1 MKNKN
6 FFKIS
11 MIYFIAMICVA
22 VIFVLGYLGVLQND
36 ILSSFLIQI
45 VVMFAIPML
54 MYTLLVSKNFK
65 KTFTDAGFNKISGTM
80 IGISVLLGFVL
91 YFINSFVA
99 DVFAS
104 LISLFGY
111 ESIGTTTTVTL
122 DYAYLLKDFVL
133 SAVLPGFCEEFLHRG
148 ILLHAGKK
156 SGNPRYV
163 LIISSILF
171 GLMHL
176 NINQF
181 FYTAILGLLMGY
193 VALISNSI
201 FPSMIIHFM
210 NNFLSSYFVYGYYLN
225 WPFAVAV
232 NNLRAF
238 LMSNVFVFIIT
249 CSILVILLVIAYIY
263 LTRWLIKER
272 ARRDVKKI
280 IEYLELN
287 SLPINEAQEKIN
299 QANILIQQSKMM
311 NLKTNVP
318 GGTKFSFTDNI
329 FVISSFVL
337 GGLITICSFIWGVI

>member
-1 MKNKN
+1 
-6 FFKIS
+6 
-11 MIYFIAMICVA
+11 MIYFVAMLCVA
-22 VIFVLGYLGVLQND
+22 VIFVLGYLGLLQND

-45 VVMFAIPML
+45 IVMFAIPML
-54 MYTLLVSKNFK
+54 MYTFLVSKNFK

-80 IGISVLLGFVL
+80 IGISILLGVVL

-133 SAVLPGFCEEFLHRG
+133 SAILPGICEEFLHRG
-148 ILLHAGKK
+148 IMLHAGKK
-156 SGNPRYV
+156 AGNPRYV

-181 FYTAILGLLMGY
+181 FYAAILGLLMGY
-193 VALISNSI
+193 VALVSNSI

-232 NNLRAF
+232 NNLKAF
-238 LMSNVFVFIIT
+238 LMSNIFVFITT
-249 CSILVILLVIAYIY
+249 CTILVILLVIAYIY
-263 LTRWLIKER
+263 LTRWMIKER

-287 SLPINEAQEKIN
+287 SLPIAEAQEKIN
-299 QANILIQQSKMM
+299 QANLLLRQSKMM

-329 FVISSFVL
+329 FVISSFIL

>member
-1 MKNKN
+1 
-6 FFKIS
+6 
-11 MIYFIAMICVA
+11 MIYFVAMLCVA

-45 VVMFAIPML
+45 IVMFAIPML
-54 MYTLLVSKNFK
+54 MYTFLVSKNFK

-80 IGISVLLGFVL
+80 IGISILLGVVL

-104 LISLFGY
+104 LIALFGY

-133 SAVLPGFCEEFLHRG
+133 SAILPGICEEFLHRG
-148 ILLHAGKK
+148 IMLHAGKK
-156 SGNPRYV
+156 AGNPRYV

-181 FYTAILGLLMGY
+181 FYAAILGLLMGY
-193 VALISNSI
+193 VALVSNSI

-232 NNLRAF
+232 NNLKAF
-238 LMSNVFVFIIT
+238 LMSNIFVFITT
-249 CSILVILLVIAYIY
+249 CTILVILLVIAYIY
-263 LTRWLIKER
+263 LTRWMIKER

-287 SLPINEAQEKIN
+287 SLPITEAQEKIN
-299 QANILIQQSKMM
+299 QANLLLRQSKMM

-329 FVISSFVL
+329 FVISSFIL

>member
-1 MKNKN
+1 ML
-6 FFKIS
+6 
-11 MIYFIAMICVA
+11 CVA
-22 VIFVLGYLGVLQND
+22 VIFVLGYLGLLQND

-45 VVMFAIPML
+45 IVMFAIPML
-54 MYTLLVSKNFK
+54 MYTFLVSKNFK

-80 IGISVLLGFVL
+80 IGISILLGVVL

-111 ESIGTTTTVTL
+111 ESLGTTSTVTL

-133 SAVLPGFCEEFLHRG
+133 SAILPGICEEFLHRG
-148 ILLHAGKK
+148 IMLHAGKK
-156 SGNPRYV
+156 AGNPRYV

-181 FYTAILGLLMGY
+181 FYAAILGLLMGY
-193 VALISNSI
+193 VALVSNSI

-232 NNLRAF
+232 NNLKAF
-238 LMSNVFVFIIT
+238 LMSNIFVFITT
-249 CSILVILLVIAYIY
+249 CTILVILLVIAYIY
-263 LTRWLIKER
+263 LTRWMIKER

-287 SLPINEAQEKIN
+287 SLPITEAQEKIN
-299 QANILIQQSKMM
+299 QANLLLRQSKMM

-329 FVISSFVL
+329 FVISSFIL

>member
-1 MKNKN
+1 
-6 FFKIS
+6 
-11 MIYFIAMICVA
+11 MIYFVAMLCVA
-22 VIFVLGYLGVLQND
+22 VIFVLGYLGLLQND

-45 VVMFAIPML
+45 IVMFAIPML
-54 MYTLLVSKNFK
+54 MYTFLVSKNFK

-80 IGISVLLGFVL
+80 IGISILLGVVL

-111 ESIGTTTTVTL
+111 ESLGTTSTVTL

-133 SAVLPGFCEEFLHRG
+133 SAILPGICEEFLHRG
-148 ILLHAGKK
+148 IMLHAGKK
-156 SGNPRYV
+156 AGNPRYV

-181 FYTAILGLLMGY
+181 FYAAILGLLMGY
-193 VALISNSI
+193 VALVSNSI

-232 NNLRAF
+232 NNLKAF
-238 LMSNVFVFIIT
+238 LMSNIFVFITT
-249 CSILVILLVIAYIY
+249 CTILVILLVIAYIY
-263 LTRWLIKER
+263 LTRWMIKER

-287 SLPINEAQEKIN
+287 SLPITEAQEKIN
-299 QANILIQQSKMM
+299 QANLLLRQSKMM

-329 FVISSFVL
+329 FVISSFIL

>member
-1 MKNKN
+1 
-6 FFKIS
+6 
-11 MIYFIAMICVA
+11 MIYFVAMLCVA
-22 VIFVLGYLGVLQND
+22 VIFVLGYLGLLQND

-45 VVMFAIPML
+45 IVMFAIPML
-54 MYTLLVSKNFK
+54 MYTFLVSKNFK

-80 IGISVLLGFVL
+80 IGISILLGVVL

-133 SAVLPGFCEEFLHRG
+133 SAILPGICEEFLHRG
-148 ILLHAGKK
+148 IMLHAGKK
-156 SGNPRYV
+156 AGNPRYV

-181 FYTAILGLLMGY
+181 FYAAILGLLMGY
-193 VALISNSI
+193 VALVSNSI

-232 NNLRAF
+232 NNLKAF
-238 LMSNVFVFIIT
+238 LMSDIFVFITT
-249 CSILVILLVIAYIY
+249 CTILVILLVIAYIY
-263 LTRWLIKER
+263 LTRWMIKER

-287 SLPINEAQEKIN
+287 SLPIAEAQEKIN
-299 QANILIQQSKMM
+299 QANLLLRQSKMM
-311 NLKTNVP
+311 NLKTNVH

-329 FVISSFVL
+329 FVISSFIL

>member
-1 MKNKN
+1 ML
-6 FFKIS
+6 
-11 MIYFIAMICVA
+11 CVA
-22 VIFVLGYLGVLQND
+22 VIFVLGYLGLLQND

-45 VVMFAIPML
+45 IVMFAIPML
-54 MYTLLVSKNFK
+54 MYTFLVSKNFK

-80 IGISVLLGFVL
+80 IGISILLGVVL

-133 SAVLPGFCEEFLHRG
+133 SAILPGICEEFLHRG
-148 ILLHAGKK
+148 IMLHAGKK
-156 SGNPRYV
+156 AGNPRYV

-181 FYTAILGLLMGY
+181 FYAAILGLLMGY
-193 VALISNSI
+193 VALVSNSI

-232 NNLRAF
+232 NNLKAF
-238 LMSNVFVFIIT
+238 LMSDIFVFITT
-249 CSILVILLVIAYIY
+249 CTILVILLVIAYIY
-263 LTRWLIKER
+263 LTRWMIKER

-287 SLPINEAQEKIN
+287 SLPIAEAQEKIN
-299 QANILIQQSKMM
+299 QANLLLRQSKMM
-311 NLKTNVP
+311 NLKTNVH

-329 FVISSFVL
+329 FVISSFIL